1 MGDDLWWHKGLRC
14 GHIYVPVLVHN
25 SFENFGLKRRRLKT
39 GIKEATME
47 FLRFLHENHILKILP
62 FIAFILYLTV
72 VKYRAK
78 GRPTTRHSNRLTSR
92 SSEYYSTERDEL

>member
-1 MGDDLWWHKGLRC
+1 
-14 GHIYVPVLVHN
+14 
-25 SFENFGLKRRRLKT
+25 
-39 GIKEATME
+39 ME

-72 VKYRAK
+72 IKHRAK
-78 GRPTTRHSNRLTSR
+78 GHPTTRHSNRTTSR